1 MYTIAL
7 HDGVTLNTIKR
18 EMQKLDILAFGAHPD
33 DVELGCGGT
42 LLSAVAQGKKVGI
55 IDLTKGELGTRGNSS
70 QRLKEAQLASQI
82 IGAAV
87 RENLGMPDGFFENNK
102 ENQFAIIEIIRCYQ
116 PIIILC
122 NAVDDRHPDHARA
135 AQLVETASFLAG
147 LVKIQ
152 STHNGQVQTAWRPSQ
167 VFHYIQSKSLAPNF
181 VVDISAFM
189 DKKMESIMAHASQF
203 YDPNSTEPETFIS
216 GAAFI
221 EFVKSRAKELGHQIG
236 VEYAEGFITQ
246 KLLGMRNFDS
256 II

>member
-116 PIIILC
+116 PTIILC
-122 NAVDDRHPDHARA
+122 NAVDDRHCTCSTVGGDSFIFSGFGKNTKY
-135 AQLVETASFLAG
+135 AQWPSANSLETQPSFSLYTI
-147 LVKIQ
+147 KII
-152 STHNGQVQTAWRPSQ
+152 ST
-167 VFHYIQSKSLAPNF
+167 
-181 VVDISAFM
+181 
-189 DKKMESIMAHASQF
+189 
-203 YDPNSTEPETFIS
+203 
-216 GAAFI
+216 
-221 EFVKSRAKELGHQIG
+221 
-236 VEYAEGFITQ
+236 
-246 KLLGMRNFDS
+246 
-256 II
+256 